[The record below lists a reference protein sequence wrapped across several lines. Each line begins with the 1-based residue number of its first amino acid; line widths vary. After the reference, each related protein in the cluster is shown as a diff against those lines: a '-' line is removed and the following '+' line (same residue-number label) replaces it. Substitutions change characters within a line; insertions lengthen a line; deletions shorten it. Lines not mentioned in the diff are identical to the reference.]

1 MEELEEEI
9 KPQKLDDF
17 KELDENLYRQSKK
30 KRNYIILFSIL
41 ILIISIIVF
50 ILIYFFVLK
59 EPDKD
64 TIKCY
69 FITEFEN
76 E

>member
-30 KRNYIILFSIL
+30 KRNYIILFSNC
-41 ILIISIIVF
+41 F
-50 ILIYFFVLK
+50 YFNLFF
-59 EPDKD
+59 
-64 TIKCY
+64 C
-69 FITEFEN
+69 FERA
-76 E
+76 